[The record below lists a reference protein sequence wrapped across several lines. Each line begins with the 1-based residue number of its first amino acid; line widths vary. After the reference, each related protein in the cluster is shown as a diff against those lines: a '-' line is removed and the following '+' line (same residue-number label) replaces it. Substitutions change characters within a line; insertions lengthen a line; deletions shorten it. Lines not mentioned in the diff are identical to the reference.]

1 MTASEGKKKKRKWL
15 NYTLNG
21 LLVLIVLTLIIP
33 SWRSTFQ
40 SWFTYY
46 SLVEV
51 DFDKTESV
59 PFPEEQK
66 NWELIN
72 ADGELINFAEYEG
85 KPIVIQFWATWCT
98 FCKAQFPDLKS
109 LRENFDNDIA
119 FIAVTNEP
127 LEVLQASGYQEDYDF
142 LFCSQYFPEFFQ
154 VKVYPTLMIM
164 DKNMNV
170 VFSMEGAGDVDS
182 DENVAFL
189 KGLL

>member
-33 SWRSTFQ
+33 SWRSTVQ